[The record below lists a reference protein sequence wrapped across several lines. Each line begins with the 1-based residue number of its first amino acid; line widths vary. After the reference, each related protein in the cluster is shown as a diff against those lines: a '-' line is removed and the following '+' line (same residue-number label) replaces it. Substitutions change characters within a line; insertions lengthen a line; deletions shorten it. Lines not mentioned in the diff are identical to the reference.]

1 MASLGSLVV
10 SLAANTAQFTSAM
23 DKAAYQQG
31 KRMEQMRKDAETV
44 GKAIGAALVI
54 GAGALAV
61 AVERITKHADTM
73 GKEAQKVGESVE
85 EFSRLTH
92 AAEMSGASMEKL
104 SIGMK
109 KLNVGMAEVALTGKG
124 PAAEAFTALRISVTN
139 ADGSLRAGSAVM
151 SDVAARFAAMGETAQ
166 KTAFAVDIFGKS
178 GTDLIPMLNAGAEG
192 LAAMKQE
199 ADELG
204 IVITESTFRAAE
216 AFNDQLSRIQK
227 TQEGVITQ
235 ITAEM
240 LPTMNMLA
248 DEFLEVSKN
257 SELVANAAAVARTA
271 LEALIVVGGNVAFVF
286 RGVATEAQ
294 GIQLQMKALARA
306 DFSGFSEIGRK
317 MKEDAAKARAEFD
330 AWEQRI
336 LNPPPVD
343 MAALT
348 AAADAKMEAARKVA
362 MAEAKAQEGARK
374 AAAGSAARQS
384 NAKRAASEADRE
396 AKRAADLRR
405 SLIASIEREA
415 ETFGSGARSAK
426 LYELALAG
434 ASKTQIAAAKA
445 TIDSIEAMER
455 QRDLGGQYGATMG
468 QIASAIETADN
479 STRDLDAAQASLLDL
494 MRSPDWAKMPE
505 AWQQT
510 AIAQTAAA
518 SSAIKAAE
526 AQAWLKS
533 TMAATPT
540 AVLDMARERMKFLAD
555 EYERGRF
562 GIVGSEQAMR
572 KFGEVANTALG
583 NVADE
588 ARKTNSAMDEFALQA
603 ARNTQDVFADFLFD
617 PFKDGLDGM
626 LSNFGRML
634 QRMIAEA
641 VAADLANRIFGAP
654 SGNGSSRSGGWIDLA
669 MTAASAYFGGTGG
682 GGASAPAN
690 ISRGGS
696 FSPSFAGG
704 GSTGIGPRAGGIDG
718 KGGFNAVLHPNETVI
733 DHSKNQ
739 TVGATQNVNITIN
752 MPSGTPAETRRA
764 AGAGA
769 REALGAF
776 SSAQRYA

>member
-23 DKAAYQQG
+23 DRAAYQQG
-31 KRMEQMRKDAETV
+31 QRMEQMERRAKIV
-44 GKAIGAALVI
+44 GAAIGAAMLAGAAAIASQIKRSIDIAEEFERLGMRTEAVLKATGYSAGLTSSQI
-54 GAGALAV
+54 RSFSEEIALGTLASVEGVEAASQKLLTFKSVTGEVFKEAIRLSQDLAAVRFGTLESNVVQLGKALENPVSGIAALREAGVSFSATQKDLIENFIKTNDIAGAQGVVLEALRTQVGGAGAAEAGGLSGSYDTLGQNVQTFLRNVGNTGPLSAAKTFTDLLAQSV
-61 AVERITKHADTM
+61 ANYNAVLFKSGQAQVDSLVAERQRLKERQERFAGIPDVLRLGLAKNDEAKIDAINKQI
-73 GKEAQKVGESVE
+73 GALQDLRIQEQIGARNAKQAAQLAEQQRKAEAQ
-85 EFSRLTH
+85 
-92 AAEMSGASMEKL
+92 
-104 SIGMK
+104 
-109 KLNVGMAEVALTGKG
+109 
-124 PAAEAFTALRISVTN
+124 
-139 ADGSLRAGSAVM
+139 
-151 SDVAARFAAMGETAQ
+151 
-166 KTAFAVDIFGKS
+166 
-178 GTDLIPMLNAGAEG
+178 
-192 LAAMKQE
+192 QE
-199 ADELG
+199 AVRE
-204 IVITESTFRAAE
+204 
-216 AFNDQLSRIQK
+216 
-227 TQEGVITQ
+227 
-235 ITAEM
+235 
-240 LPTMNMLA
+240 
-248 DEFLEVSKN
+248 
-257 SELVANAAAVARTA
+257 
-271 LEALIVVGGNVAFVF
+271 
-286 RGVATEAQ
+286 
-294 GIQLQMKALARA
+294 
-306 DFSGFSEIGRK
+306 
-317 MKEDAAKARAEFD
+317 
-330 AWEQRI
+330 
-336 LNPPPVD
+336 
-343 MAALT
+343 
-348 AAADAKMEAARKVA
+348 
-362 MAEAKAQEGARK
+362 K
-374 AAAGSAARQS
+374 AAATKKIMDAA
-384 NAKRAASEADRE
+384 AKRS
-396 AKRAADLRR
+396 ADLRK
-405 SLIASIEREA
+405 SIIASIEREA
-415 ETFGSGARSAK
+415 ETFGTGARSAK

-479 STRDLDAAQASLLDL
+479 STRDLDAAQASLLEL
-494 MRSPDWAKMPE
+494 VRSPDWAKMPE

-533 TMAATPT
+533 TMASTPT

-572 KFGEVANTALG
+572 EFGEVANTALG

-603 ARNTQDVFADFLFD
+603 ARNMQDVFADFLFD

-626 LSNFGRML
+626 LKNFGTML

-641 VAADLANRIFGAP
+641 VAADLANRIMGP
-654 SGNGSSRSGGWIDLA
+654 TGNGKGGWIDLA

-696 FSPSFAGG
+696 FSPSFDGG

-739 TVGATQNVNITIN
+739 TVGAAQNVNITIN

-776 SSAQRYA
+776 SQAQRYA